1 MEQEDTRVA
10 TVGDG
15 PLQDGAVGDGWI
27 ASSQDDQ
34 VSKLHAKVG
43 PCTLHAAG
51 LRAWWLS
58 LALCN
63 KMQEIAARS
72 RWRGSRVKD
81 AGSHGREGDKKG
93 RL

>member
-1 MEQEDTRVA
+1 MEQEDTRIA

-43 PCTLHAAG
+43 PLHTARCRSASVV
-51 LRAWWLS
+51 ALS
-58 LALCN
+58 SPL
-63 KMQEIAARS
+63 
-72 RWRGSRVKD
+72 
-81 AGSHGREGDKKG
+81 
-93 RL
+93 